1 MASTEDQ
8 AEGSASGL
16 VEDSVEGSAD
26 EEAEIC
32 QFSCSTG
39 RNITEWNVCDSEKD
53 CRGRGEDEVFEECY
67 RILKEYDDEPH
78 QLCATIWEGNEL
90 VPQFPCFKTGHC
102 IDSKLVRMIR
112 KMS

>member
-26 EEAEIC
+26 EEAEIG